1 MQQKL
6 PLRWKVG
13 TIVRKKNN
21 KFRKFEVLEVKGDT
35 VVLEDKLTGQVFPLT
50 DTRTYEV
57 KGELDDT
64 GL

>member
-57 KGELDDT
+57 RGELDDT

>member
-6 PLRWKVG
+6 PLRWKIG

-57 KGELDDT
+57 RGELDDT